1 MQDGTVYI
9 CLEQPQ
15 TFLCKVPKQGSLTR
29 LEWRIDF
36 DDSSSVEI
44 VTREFTSADSE
55 GHILRAY
62 RPGVSFMFNL
72 TSNSLESLISAMI
85 ITVGVNA
92 TALINNT
99 TVNCGDEAYPKVVH
113 VIEGDYYKTL

>member
-1 MQDGTVYI
+1 MQDGTINI
-9 CLEQPQ
+9 CLRQPHM
-15 TFLCKVPKQGSLTR
+15 FSCAVPKQDSLTR

-55 GHILRAY
+55 GHILRDN

-72 TSNSLESLISAMI
+72 TSNSLESLVSAMT
-85 ITVGVNA
+85 ITVDINA
-92 TALINNT
+92 TALINNA
-99 TVNCGDEAYPKVVH
+99 TVNCGDEVYPKVLH
-113 VIEGDYYKTL
+113 VNEGDY